1 MVSFSSSRYLPA
13 ICWKTVL
20 INVQTY
26 ITYAMNGIIIDMAQL
41 CTIQP
46 AQTYKA
52 NTLKN

>member
-13 ICWKTVL
+13 ICRKTVL

-26 ITYAMNGIIIDMAQL
+26 MTYAVNVIIIDMAQL

-46 AQTYKA
+46 AQMCKA